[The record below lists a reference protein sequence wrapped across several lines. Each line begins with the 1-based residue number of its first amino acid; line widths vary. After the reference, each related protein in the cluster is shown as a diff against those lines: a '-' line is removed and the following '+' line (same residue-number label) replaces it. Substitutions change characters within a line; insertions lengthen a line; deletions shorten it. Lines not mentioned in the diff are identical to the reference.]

1 MPSDFALKGM
11 NTVHRILMKA
21 SFNKFG
27 WTAAKMPVVELT
39 TTGRKSGRLHTVLLT
54 SPIQVGDTYVIV
66 ASRGGDDHHPAWY
79 LNLCAEPKVE
89 AAIKGGPKL
98 PMTARVATADERAE
112 WWPKIIAT
120 YKNYGAYQTKT
131 SREIPL
137 VALEPAN

>member
-1 MPSDFALKGM
+1 MPSDALLKGM
-11 NTVHRILMKA
+11 NTIHRLLMKA
-21 SFNKFG
+21 TFGKVG

-39 TTGRKSGRLHTVLLT
+39 TTGRKSGRQHTVLLT

-79 LNLCAEPKVE
+79 HNLCAEPKVE

-98 PMTARVATADERAE
+98 PMTARVATTEERSE
-112 WWPKIIAT
+112 WWPKIVAT
-120 YKNYGAYQTKT
+120 YKNYGGYQTKT

-137 VALEPAN
+137 VALEPAS